1 MNKKTTSVPALWRNA
16 APPPAP
22 IRGSAALQSPPVDND
37 QDQVPLRFGRWAWAW
52 AAQGVK
58 EADGAML
65 LPGEPKEKR
74 PLPGSGRGF
83 NVHTNR
89 TDDST
94 LLPRNLGGEGFA
106 VAGGVLPI
114 CHTIF

>member
-1 MNKKTTSVPALWRNA
+1 MQGPPLTTTK
-16 APPPAP
+16 
-22 IRGSAALQSPPVDND
+22 IE
-37 QDQVPLRFGRWAWAW
+37 VPLRFGRWAWA
-52 AAQGVK
+52 AQGVK
-58 EADGAML
+58 KADGAML
-65 LPGEPKEKR
+65 LPVEPKEKR

-83 NVHTNR
+83 NVHADR

-114 CHTIF
+114 CHTLLEGGEYGEDER